1 MRRVWNT
8 FLSGL
13 AAVLPVS
20 ITLYLIYWLS
30 TTSEAVLGTLLQV
43 VLPAGVYTPG
53 MGLVAGFVV
62 VLLVGLMVNAYAV
75 RWFIRRGE
83 AWLARVPLVKTI
95 YGAVK
100 DFTRFLPKGGEHRNL
115 QRVVLW
121 RVGNGHVV
129 GFVTSE
135 FVSPKLAT
143 ATEALARTEL
153 VAVYFPLSYQLGG
166 HTVFL
171 PRSELIETR
180 FTAEEALRLVLTG
193 GVTATPVVEES
204 RQDVH

>member
-1 MRRVWNT
+1 MRRIWNT
-8 FLSGL
+8 FLTGL

-20 ITLYLIYWLS
+20 ITIYLIYWLA
-30 TTSEAVLGTLLQV
+30 TTSEQVLSTLLAA
-43 VLPAGVYTPG
+43 VLPAGVYRPG
-53 MGLVAGFVV
+53 MGLLVGFIV

-75 RWFIRRGE
+75 RWFIRQGE
-83 AWLARVPLVKTI
+83 ELLARVPFVKTI

-100 DFTRFLPKGGEHRNL
+100 DFTRFLPKAGERRDL

-121 RVGNGHVV
+121 KVGNGHVV

-135 FVSPKLAT
+135 SVPSRLVSDAAMPT
-143 ATEALARTEL
+143 PSDL

-171 PRSELIETR
+171 PRTELIETSLR
-180 FTAEEALRLVLTG
+180 AEEALRLVLTG
-193 GVTATPVVEES
+193 GVTASPPADLRHDT
-204 RQDVH
+204 H